1 MVTLNSCPSAS
12 QVWDWECALH
22 ARLWYL
28 GLAAVRVLC
37 VDSFSTDISP
47 CDGVIKSCLLA
58 ETDCVLQGTL
68 ERMPSP
74 CSLNCFKIRRRK
86 QCGAFCRQTPTVS
99 SDSLAWGSAGE
110 DSSEQTFGERLEKGR
125 LS

>member
-12 QVWDWECALH
+12 QVRDCERERH

-37 VDSFSTDISP
+37 VDSFSIDISP
-47 CDGVIKSCLLA
+47 CGGVIKSCLLA
-58 ETDCVLQGTL
+58 KPDCVLRGTP

-74 CSLNCFKIRRRK
+74 CSLNCLKIRRRK

-99 SDSLAWGSAGE
+99 SDSLAWGSPGE

-125 LS
+125 LN